1 MAVIRKQRPKP
12 GDTVI
17 VTRIPPGF
25 LDDLP
30 IEDQRAISAVIGKP
44 IVLNEY
50 DDDGRAE
57 LQFKD
62 GEGAIHFIYVNA
74 DLLTPVNQ

>member
-1 MAVIRKQRPKP
+1 MRLDFGSRRDDRRAPERPRP
-12 GDTVI
+12 GDKVVLI
-17 VTRIPPGF
+17 EVPPGL

-30 IEDQRAISAVIGKP
+30 TEDRKAISNVVGKP

-57 LQFKD
+57 LEFNDAD
-62 GEGAIHFIYVNA
+62 GNSISFM
-74 DLLTPVNQ
+74 

>member
-1 MAVIRKQRPKP
+1 V
-12 GDTVI
+12 
-17 VTRIPPGF
+17 PPGL

-30 IEDQRAISAVIGKP
+30 TEDRKAISNVVGKP

-57 LQFKD
+57 LEFNDAD
-62 GEGAIHFIYVNA
+62 GNSISFM
-74 DLLTPVNQ
+74 